1 MYNPYY
7 PHNQRVTMMP
17 RSSPSSFMYQNP
29 MTPHNITYPSMPANA
44 YPLRS
49 MPNPLSIP
57 RGNNLLRS
65 PLSQGV
71 GSLTS
76 KGTISKI
83 LSSTENVV
91 ATINQAI
98 PIYQQVKP
106 LWDNSKKLRT
116 AIKRIFPFNNQ
127 KDDVQKEVYDN
138 PEVVTQETKKETKKD
153 DYVEDNNPHQP
164 FF

>member
-1 MYNPYY
+1 MFNPNY
-7 PHNQRVTMMP
+7 PYHQRVKVMPYSSHVPFMYRNPPSPNNGMYPSRTMNSYP
-17 RSSPSSFMYQNP
+17 LPYSPS
-29 MTPHNITYPSMPANA
+29 
-44 YPLRS
+44 
-49 MPNPLSIP
+49 PLSIP
-57 RGNNLLRS
+57 RGNNLFRGS
-65 PLSQGV
+65 ISQGV

-116 AIKRIFPFNNQ
+116 AIKRIFPIKSPQ
-127 KDDVQKEVYDN
+127 DDTQKEVYDN
-138 PEVVTQETKKETKKD
+138 PEVVSKDAKKDTRKD